1 MSGHYAKKTTVTV
14 EKSKAEIEK
23 TLVKYG
29 ADGFS
34 SAWEKDKA
42 AISFKIDD
50 RYVRLELGLPQE
62 EEYSHDSRG
71 QRMGEAKARAACD
84 QANRQ
89 RWRAL
94 LLIIKAKLEAV
105 ECGISSI
112 EREFLAD
119 VVLPD
124 NTRLGDAL
132 MPQIQLAYSNG
143 KMPALLPAP
152 KPRKKG
158 R

>member
-1 MSGHYAKKTTVTV
+1 MSKYANKTTVSV

-34 SAWEKDKA
+34 SAWEQGRA
-42 AISFKIDD
+42 AITFRIDE
-50 RYVRLELGLPQE
+50 RIVRLELSLPELE
-62 EEYSHDSRG
+62 EFATNARGARMGAAKSRG
-71 QRMGEAKARAACD
+71 AWEQAK
-84 QANRQ
+84 RQ

-94 LLIIKAKLEAV
+94 NLIVKAKLEAV
-105 ECGISSI
+105 ECGISTI

-124 NTRLGDAL
+124 NTRLGDRL
-132 MPQIQLAYSNG
+132 MPQIAASYASG

-152 KPRKKG
+152 KGKR
-158 R
+158 